1 MDREKYIADAAERFT
16 RTHPVGTPVRYWP
29 VLGVPDFE
37 DTKIRS
43 EAWVLG
49 HDAIVVKI
57 EGRTGGVST
66 GHLQK
71 I

>member
-29 VLGVPDFE
+29 VLGRPDFE

-43 EAWVLG
+43 EAWALWRG
-49 HDAIVVKI
+49 TIVVKI
-57 EGRTGGVST
+57 EGRTAGVPI